1 MSSTKSEDIK
11 KNLEEEKAKVTS
23 RRKRKYKAYL
33 ENFIIPRETEI
44 FFGNNKLDSMF
55 HELKSLPLDKV
66 NSFAFLMR
74 AYLDQG
80 LYYYLLKNN
89 LLEECHSATIQDIKK
104 NSEKKVKTLLTYLYK
119 DEAEASITQDTINTC
134 MSILKF
140 NPSKDYYDVGLKAM
154 LEYVVRYRV
163 VTEFDTQTYKN
174 LKDYVER
181 IKMGLDLAIHN
192 INNIVD
198 LTHNRKAWSHLE
210 PLLKFLSE
218 NIPDE

>member
-1 MSSTKSEDIK
+1 
-11 KNLEEEKAKVTS
+11 
-23 RRKRKYKAYL
+23 
-33 ENFIIPRETEI
+33 
-44 FFGNNKLDSMF
+44 
-55 HELKSLPLDKV
+55 
-66 NSFAFLMR
+66 
-74 AYLDQG
+74 
-80 LYYYLLKNN
+80 
-89 LLEECHSATIQDIKK
+89 
-104 NSEKKVKTLLTYLYK
+104 
-119 DEAEASITQDTINTC
+119 